1 MALVDNPLIVMAC
14 MAAVLDGSIWGDH
27 CSPISDTT
35 ILSSTA
41 TGCPHIDHVKTQL
54 PYAMLAMCAAGLA
67 GYLGVG
73 LGLPT
78 LVSYGIG
85 FAVLVAGL
93 RLFGRNPNAAAGPEL
108 SASRS

>member
-1 MALVDNPLIVMAC
+1 
-14 MAAVLDGSIWGDH
+14 
-27 CSPISDTT
+27 
-35 ILSSTA
+35 
-41 TGCPHIDHVKTQL
+41 
-54 PYAMLAMCAAGLA
+54 MLAMCAAGLA